1 MVEGFWSIRAPSK
14 TDRTKRK
21 HHKKHQLRKQNDH
34 DLQKIVVLLRGPR
47 PPLPSVR
54 RGGVELDVLEEHN
67 VLIKVEVV
75 GRVDR
80 VSWLDYF
87 IGSSHSMSCTMSY
100 EGNQHRA
107 QSYLVGHVPCD
118 LVVSAL
124 QNLVPMHLQSNVGP
138 KVKIL

>member
-1 MVEGFWSIRAPSK
+1 M
-14 TDRTKRK
+14 
-21 HHKKHQLRKQNDH
+21 
-34 DLQKIVVLLRGPR
+34 
-47 PPLPSVR
+47 R

-124 QNLVPMHLQSNVGP
+124 QNLIPMHLQSNVGP